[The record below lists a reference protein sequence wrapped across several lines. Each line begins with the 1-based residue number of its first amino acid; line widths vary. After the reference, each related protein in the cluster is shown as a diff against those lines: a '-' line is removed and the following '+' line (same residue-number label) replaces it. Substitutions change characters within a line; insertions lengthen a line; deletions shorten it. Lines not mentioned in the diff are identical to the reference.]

1 MVITSN
7 LILLNKK
14 ADEIDFSIFPC
25 YGNIKKE
32 KEIDKISKFLVNRT
46 NYKLGKMK

>member
-7 LILLNKK
+7 LILLKK
-14 ADEIDFSIFPC
+14 KQMKLIFPFSHDMETL
-25 YGNIKKE
+25 K

-46 NYKLGKMK
+46 N